1 MALGRTLEPN
11 HPWPTLVHPGPTPAG
26 EDRQQQCLC
35 VDICGDGTDNNC
47 NCVVDEC
54 VQEICDDGIDNDGDG
69 LADGADP
76 SCIIVD

>member
-1 MALGRTLEPN
+1 MDNNCNGTADEATCSEC
-11 HPWPTLVHPGPTPAG
+11 GPV
-26 EDRQQQCLC
+26 E
-35 VDICGDGTDNNC
+35 ICDDGIDNNC

-69 LADGADP
+69 LVDGADP